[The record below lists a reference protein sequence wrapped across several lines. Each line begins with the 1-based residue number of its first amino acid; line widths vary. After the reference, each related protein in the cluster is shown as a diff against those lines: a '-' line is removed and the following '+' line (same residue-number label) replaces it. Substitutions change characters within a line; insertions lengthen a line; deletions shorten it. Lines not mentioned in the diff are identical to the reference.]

1 MNSNAE
7 ILDHFRDE
15 YLAYLEGDRDEPP
28 PLDDLPDAVRRTA
41 EAFVESITAARGVDP
56 YASRPSIEQLLA
68 AHSSASEIVGGFGEV
83 LQTHLRSAIDP
94 YAAVTPDVAADA
106 LGLESELV
114 IHARGMRLRMVRG
127 SSSARLDSALPIQAD
142 GIAALFAAF
151 PGTDAVL
158 YATSGREPL
167 GVVVDRGDICPAI
180 ETPSGEHRDPRLR
193 RSIADAKSACEMWLR
208 GIIPEFEPLSIGRIE
223 PTPVPESVLNPFLLA
238 AKAVGEVS
246 EAGSRA
252 RIEAKRST
260 WGAFGNREAQLLA
273 SIIEEV
279 QSGLLSAAHY
289 EARLDEIV
297 GAAV

>member
-15 YLAYLEGDRDEPP
+15 YLSYLEGDRDEPP
-28 PLDDLPDAVRRTA
+28 ALDDLPDAVRRTA

-68 AHSSASEIVGGFGEV
+68 AHSGDSETVEGFGEV
-83 LQTHLRSAIDP
+83 LQTHLRSAVDP
-94 YAAVTPDVAADA
+94 YAAVTPDVAAGA
-106 LGLESELV
+106 LGLESDLV
-114 IHARGMRLRMVRG
+114 IRARGMRLRTVRG
-127 SSSARLDSALPIQAD
+127 GSSARLDSALPIQAN
-142 GIAALFAAF
+142 GIAAVFAAF
-151 PGTDAVL
+151 PDTDAVL

-167 GVVVDRGDICPAI
+167 GVVVDRGDVYPAI

-193 RSIADAKSACEMWLR
+193 RSIADARSACETWLR
-208 GIIPEFEPLSIGRIE
+208 GIIPEFEPLSVGRIE
-223 PTPVPESVLNPFLLA
+223 PTTVPESVLNPFLLA

-260 WGAFGNREAQLLA
+260 WEAFGNQEAQLLA
-273 SIIEEV
+273 SLIEEA
-279 QSGLLSAAHY
+279 QSGLLSPEHY

-297 GAAV
+297 GAAA

>member
-15 YLAYLEGDRDEPP
+15 YLSYLEGDRDEPP
-28 PLDDLPDAVRRTA
+28 ALDDLPDAVRRTA

-68 AHSSASEIVGGFGEV
+68 AHSSASQTVAGFGEV
-83 LQTHLRSAIDP
+83 LQTHLRSSIDP

-106 LGLESELV
+106 LGLDSDLV
-114 IHARGMRLRMVRG
+114 IRARGMGLRMVRA
-127 SSSARLDSALPIQAD
+127 SSSARLDSALPTQAD

-151 PGTDAVL
+151 PDTDAVL

-167 GVVVDRGDICPAI
+167 GVVVDRGDVYPAI

-193 RSIADAKSACEMWLR
+193 RSITDAKSACEMWLR
-208 GIIPEFEPLSIGRIE
+208 DIIPEFEPVSVD
-223 PTPVPESVLNPFLLA
+223 PTPATESVLNPYLLA
-238 AKAVGEVS
+238 ANAVGEVS
-246 EAGSRA
+246 EAGARA
-252 RIEAKRST
+252 RIEAKRAT
-260 WGAFGNREAQLLA
+260 WGAFGNQEAQLLA
-273 SIIEEV
+273 SIIEEA
-279 QSGLLSAAHY
+279 QSGRLSPELY

-297 GAAV
+297 GAAA

>member
-15 YLAYLEGDRDEPP
+15 YLSYLEGDRAEPP
-28 PLDDLPDAVRRTA
+28 ALADLPDAVRHTA

-68 AHSSASEIVGGFGEV
+68 AHGSASETVGGFGEV

-94 YAAVTPDVAADA
+94 YAEVTPDVAAGA
-106 LGLESELV
+106 LGLDSDLM
-114 IHARGMRLRMVRG
+114 IFARGMRLRMVRE
-127 SSSARLDSALPIQAD
+127 SSSEHLDSALPVQAD
-142 GIAALFAAF
+142 GIAAVFSAF
-151 PGTDAVL
+151 RDTDAVL
-158 YATSGREPL
+158 YVTSGPEPL
-167 GVVVDRGDICPAI
+167 GVVVDREDVCPAI

-193 RSIADAKSACEMWLR
+193 RPIADARSACATWLR
-208 GIIPEFEPLSIGRIE
+208 SIIPEFEPLSIGRIE

-238 AKAVGEVS
+238 AKSVGDVS

-260 WGAFGNREAQLLA
+260 WEAFGNQEAQLLA
-273 SIIEEV
+273 SLIEEV
-279 QSGLLSAAHY
+279 QSGQLSAEHY
-289 EARLDEIV
+289 EARLEEIV
-297 GAAV
+297 DAAA